1 MTEKKRAR
9 TATASLW
16 SIRFHKPPKSP
27 SSIIISLAQNLKHCP
42 CAGYLGH
49 PFSKSMD
56 LLIFLGAAA
65 FTGEGMQEHFV
76 CLHSSCRSMCRS
88 FSPSVRD
95 ERAEVYFKRFKNTL
109 TCITQSL
116 AL

>member
-42 CAGYLGH
+42 VRG
-49 PFSKSMD
+49 SKMVPTR
-56 LLIFLGAAA
+56 LA
-65 FTGEGMQEHFV
+65 
-76 CLHSSCRSMCRS
+76 R
-88 FSPSVRD
+88 
-95 ERAEVYFKRFKNTL
+95 TL
-109 TCITQSL
+109 NKANEL
-116 AL
+116 NAL